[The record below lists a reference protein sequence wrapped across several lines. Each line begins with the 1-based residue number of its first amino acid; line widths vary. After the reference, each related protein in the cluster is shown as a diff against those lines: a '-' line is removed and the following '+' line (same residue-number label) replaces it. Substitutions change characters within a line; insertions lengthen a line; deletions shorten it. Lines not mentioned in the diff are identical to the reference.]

1 MALLCKNI
9 FLIPGIVL
17 IFQSRVF
24 SQKIK
29 VLPNANR
36 TSSLGT
42 FLIKNLQESNKKKG
56 DLLAFGS
63 WPLNLFFLVKN
74 K

>member
-36 TSSLGT
+36 TSSLET
-42 FLIKNLQESNKKKG
+42 FLIKYLQESNKKG
-56 DLLAFGS
+56 RFIGPRFMAIELI
-63 WPLNLFFLVKN
+63 FFS
-74 K
+74 

>member
-42 FLIKNLQESNKKKG
+42 FSIKNLQESNKKG
-56 DLLAFGS
+56 RFIGLRFLAIE
-63 WPLNLFFLVKN
+63 LIFFS
-74 K
+74 